1 MHTRLVN
8 EKVKPFVA
16 KQLKTVVRSE
26 LDTSLEGKTTRLVS
40 KRKKPLLK
48 SERFHHQLLFT
59 YELNSDNCA
68 LIFSG

>member
-26 LDTSLEGKTTRLVS
+26 LDTSLEGKDYTCTFSVES
-40 KRKKPLLK
+40 KNNL
-48 SERFHHQLLFT
+48 
-59 YELNSDNCA
+59 C
-68 LIFSG
+68 

>member
-26 LDTSLEGKTTRLVS
+26 MNTSLEGKDYTFSVET
-40 KRKKPLLK
+40 KKTSAEK
-48 SERFHHQLLFT
+48 
-59 YELNSDNCA
+59 
-68 LIFSG
+68 